1 MSNVVVL
8 DAVRTA
14 VGKSFRGSFAGTRSD
29 DLGGHVIAELLARNP
44 YLEPTRIS
52 DVYWGCSLPDH
63 SQGYNVARQ
72 VALLSGLPDTVP
84 ALTLSRSCGSAFSAI
99 RMAAH
104 AIAAGDGDVYLAGGA
119 DNFSMCLGK
128 GFSPADHNPRFVE
141 ESRPD
146 FVNHAYMDVFDTA
159 EIVADAYNMSRREM
173 DEFAVLSHQR
183 AVRAAKD
190 GFFDAEIAPY
200 SLPDGTVVVADDSPR
215 ADTSLDQLAALRPIS
230 PELGG
235 RVTAGNTCVA
245 GDGAAA
251 LLLASADWARSVGAR
266 PTARILGSSVTGL
279 APEVMGMGP
288 VEATRALLDRHRLT
302 VGDIDVFEVHE
313 NFSAQVLPVCD
324 ELGIDV
330 DTQLNPFG
338 GAIAIGHPPGM
349 TGARLVGTLVHG
361 LAVRDQRYGI
371 ATTCVAG
378 GQGMAVLVERV
389 A

>member
-1 MSNVVVL
+1 MTDVVIL
-8 DAVRTA
+8 DAARTA
-14 VGKSFRGSFAGTRSD
+14 VGKSFRGSFTTTRSD

-44 YLEPTRIS
+44 HLEPAQIS
-52 DVYWGCSLPDH
+52 DLYWGCSLPDH

-72 VALLSGLPDTVP
+72 VGLLSGLPDTVP

-99 RMAAH
+99 RMATH
-104 AIAAGDGDVYLAGGA
+104 AIAAGDGNVYLAGGA

-128 GFSPADHNPRFVE
+128 GFSSADHNPRFVDE
-141 ESRPD
+141 DRPD
-146 FVNHAYMDVFDTA
+146 FVNHAYIEVFDTA
-159 EIVADAYNMSRREM
+159 EIVADAYEVARREM

-190 GFFDAEIAPY
+190 GFFDEEIVPF
-200 SLPDGTVVVADDSPR
+200 SLPDGSVVAADDSPR

-230 PELGG
+230 PERGG

-251 LLLASADWARSVGAR
+251 LLLASADWARSAGAR
-266 PTARILGSSVTGL
+266 PMARILGSSVTGL
-279 APEVMGMGP
+279 APEIMGMGP
-288 VEATRALLDRHRLT
+288 VAATRALLDRHGLT
-302 VGDIDVFEVHE
+302 VADIDVFEVHE
-313 NFSAQVLPVCD
+313 NFSAQVLPVCA
-324 ELGIDV
+324 ELGIDI

-361 LAVRDQRYGI
+361 LAVRDQQLGV
-371 ATTCVAG
+371 ATTCIAG
-378 GQGMAVLVERV
+378 GQGMAVLVERL